1 MLTYKKYKTMRNRTY
16 IVAGIIAMIIL
27 VFSIR
32 TVIGDT
38 KRETI
43 SCTIR
48 NKQVQTRMTGA
59 GGDITTEYRY
69 LVKTDKELFVIENSL
84 INGAYNNSELFMSLD
99 TGKQYTITKLKH
111 SYSNTQYR
119 YCQLYKPARRKTQYR

>member
-99 TGKQYTITKLKH
+99 TGKQYTLTVCGWGKSIITE
-111 SYSNTQYR
+111 YRNIINIQYDNSNNRQ
-119 YCQLYKPARRKTQYR
+119 

>member
-1 MLTYKKYKTMRNRTY
+1 MRNRTY
-16 IVAGIIAMIIL
+16 IIASIIVLVNLSLIIK
-27 VFSIR
+27 

-48 NKQVQTRMTGA
+48 SKQVQTRMTGA

-84 INGAYNNSELFMSLD
+84 INGVYNNSELFMSLD
-99 TGKQYTITKLKH
+99 TGKQYTITVCGWGK
-111 SYSNTQYR
+111 SIITEYRNIINIQDDNSNN
-119 YCQLYKPARRKTQYR
+119 K